1 MGGSANIRTLFLA
14 VFISEA
20 IIVKCLFLS
29 DLTNQVSSEN
39 LYLTAGYQDY
49 LSPHTG
55 LGREQDDLRKALNFL
70 DNHLGKMSVIWKQD
84 TIYPFTFYVSAYLY
98 HIISSHHCLLVPD
111 TQYSSMPG
119 KILAAVE
126 AKTEA
131 TTESNHRYAQVAA
144 AISLGNMTWV

>member
-1 MGGSANIRTLFLA
+1 ML
-14 VFISEA
+14 
-20 IIVKCLFLS
+20 
-29 DLTNQVSSEN
+29 
-39 LYLTAGYQDY
+39 
-49 LSPHTG
+49 
-55 LGREQDDLRKALNFL
+55 
-70 DNHLGKMSVIWKQD
+70 VIWKQD

-144 AISLGNMTWV
+144 AISLGNMTWVYVECSS

>member
-1 MGGSANIRTLFLA
+1 M
-14 VFISEA
+14 
-20 IIVKCLFLS
+20 
-29 DLTNQVSSEN
+29 
-39 LYLTAGYQDY
+39 
-49 LSPHTG
+49 SPHTG

-70 DNHLGKMSVIWKQD
+70 DNHLGKMSVIWKD

>member
-1 MGGSANIRTLFLA
+1 M
-14 VFISEA
+14 
-20 IIVKCLFLS
+20 
-29 DLTNQVSSEN
+29 
-39 LYLTAGYQDY
+39 
-49 LSPHTG
+49 
-55 LGREQDDLRKALNFL
+55 
-70 DNHLGKMSVIWKQD
+70 IWKQD

-111 TQYSSMPG
+111 TQYSSMQG

-144 AISLGNMTWV
+144 AISLGNMTADSVECSS